1 MMKGKAVI
9 AALSLM
15 MAASLQAEEGLVTY
29 KALSPNLALK
39 LAQATMASCQKAG
52 YQVAVAVT
60 DRFGNVQV
68 LLRDR
73 YAGAHTLDIAPR
85 KAWTAASFNTD
96 TAEMVDVTGPG
107 EAQSGVRFASQA
119 MMVAGGVRI
128 QAGGSL
134 VGAIGVSGA
143 PGGAEDHKCA
153 LEGIAAIEEDLAFL

>member
-1 MMKGKAVI
+1 MNKFKAML
-9 AALSLM
+9 AAIPLLM
-15 MAASLQAEEGLVTY
+15 ATSLQAEGLVTY
-29 KALSPNLALK
+29 KALTPDLALK
-39 LAQATMASCQKAG
+39 LAQATMKSCQDAG

-73 YAGAHTLDIAPR
+73 YAGPHTLEIAPR

-96 TAEMVDVTGPG
+96 SQDMVDATAAG

-119 MMVAGGVRI
+119 MMVGGGVRV

-134 VGAIGVSGA
+134 IGAVGVSGA
-143 PGGAEDHKCA
+143 PGGAEDHECA